1 MKSKVSFTLFLAL
14 ACLAACGQKGPLVR
28 PGKRPAETPAS
39 VPGPANPAGPA
50 GNASDPPAA
59 SAAQ

>member
-1 MKSKVSFTLFLAL
+1 MKSMVSFTLFLAL
-14 ACLAACGQKGPLVR
+14 ASLAACGQKGPLVR

-39 VPGPANPAGPA
+39 ARAPATA
-50 GNASDPPAA
+50 ASAADGPPAA